1 MRYHGVS
8 VAKEAEGIITRQG
21 GESFCCIVPKMM
33 WHDMK
38 QELQDRRK
46 TSERAKELIEKMPQQ
61 SGKDQTADRVKELTE
76 KVKKMAERQRVEAV
90 KSSGTELFPAEDD
103 LVIRVSRFYEK
114 AMEYF
119 DPDQAFELVK
129 IYMVKNGCVSNEV

>member
-1 MRYHGVS
+1 MRYYGVS
-8 VAKEAEGIITRQG
+8 IAREAEDIMERQG

-38 QELQDRRK
+38 QE
-46 TSERAKELIEKMPQQ
+46 IEKQR
-61 SGKDQTADRVKELTE
+61 GKDQTADRVKELTE
-76 KVKKMAERQRVEAV
+76 KVKKMAERQRVEVV

-119 DPDQAFELVK
+119 TPDQAFELVK
-129 IYMVKNGCVSNEV
+129 IYMVKNGCVSSGA

>member
-1 MRYHGVS
+1 
-8 VAKEAEGIITRQG
+8 
-21 GESFCCIVPKMM
+21 MM

-38 QELQDRRK
+38 QE
-46 TSERAKELIEKMPQQ
+46 IEKQR
-61 SGKDQTADRVKELTE
+61 GKDQTADRVKELTE
-76 KVKKMAERQRVEAV
+76 KVKKMAERQRVEVV

-119 DPDQAFELVK
+119 TPDQAFELVK
-129 IYMVKNGCVSNEV
+129 IYMVKNGCVSSGA